1 MLPVGTYPITILPG
15 TITTPGVVLKEGVFT
30 ITPAPLTVTAQ
41 SYTRQLGQPNPEFE
55 VTYKGFRNGE
65 KEGVVTVKPTVSCEA
80 DETSPA
86 GTYDI
91 VVSGAEAPN
100 YTITYVSGVLTV
112 EADPTGISTVSA
124 DRENAPLY
132 DLQGRRVTKT
142 KRGIYIRGNRKTVKR

>member
-1 MLPVGTYPITILPG
+1 
-15 TITTPGVVLKEGVFT
+15 
-30 ITPAPLTVTAQ
+30 
-41 SYTRQLGQPNPEFE
+41 
-55 VTYKGFRNGE
+55 
-65 KEGVVTVKPTVSCEA
+65 
-80 DETSPA
+80 
-86 GTYDI
+86 

-124 DRENAPLY
+124 NRENAPLY